1 MDHQTRRG
9 IQSGIAA
16 FGIWGL
22 LTLYWKQ
29 LDGFNAVELIGWR
42 LVMMTVVM
50 VAVVA
55 AASLTGRDTGE
66 GGGDEPATAPWRLV
80 TEIITQPRV
89 LAIVAI
95 SSVLLTVNWTTYVFA
110 VLNDQVVETAL
121 GYFLAPL
128 GTMVIGIVI
137 LGETLT
143 PLRRL
148 AVGLAVAAVI
158 ILTWSYGQVPWLA
171 LIIAGTFS
179 LYGLVKRRSPLS
191 PVTGL
196 TAEGLI
202 LLIPAIGIIFW
213 GFARPD
219 ATIVDASGTQW
230 AFLLGTGVA
239 TAAPLLL
246 FTRAARSVPFTILG
260 PLNYLVPII
269 NFTLGWLVFDEPMPT
284 GRLIGFVLVWLALV
298 AVTVDTLRPRTVTAE
313 LSAVR

>member
-1 MDHQTRRG
+1 MDRQTRRG

-29 LDGFNAVELIGWR
+29 LEGFNAIELIGWR
-42 LVMMTVVM
+42 IAMMTVVM
-50 VAVVA
+50 VGVVA
-55 AASLTGRDTGE
+55 VSSLFSRAPSDGE
-66 GGGDEPATAPWRLV
+66 TAVTAPWRLV
-80 TEIITQPRV
+80 TEIISQPRV
-89 LAIVAI
+89 LVIVAV
-95 SSVLLTVNWTTYVFA
+95 SSVLLTINWTTYVYA
-110 VLNDQVVETAL
+110 VLSDQVVETAL

-128 GTMVIGIVI
+128 GTLVIGIVV

-143 PLRRL
+143 PLRRI
-148 AVGLAVAAVI
+148 AAGLAVAAVL

-202 LLIPAIGIIFW
+202 LLIPAMAIITW
-213 GFARPD
+213 GFARPA
-219 ATIVDASGTQW
+219 ATIGDASTTQW
-230 AFLLGTGVA
+230 AFLLGTGIA
-239 TAAPLLL
+239 TAVPLLL
-246 FTRAARSVPFTILG
+246 FTRAARSVPFTVLG

-269 NFTLGWLVFDEPMPT
+269 NFTLGWLVFNEPMPAS
-284 GRLIGFVLVWLALV
+284 RLVGFVLVWLALI
-298 AVTVDTLRPRTVTAE
+298 AVTIDTVRPRPTPAE
-313 LSAVR
+313 MALVR

>member
-1 MDHQTRRG
+1 MDQQTRRG

-29 LDGFNAVELIGWR
+29 LEGFNAIELIGWR

-55 AASLTGRDTGE
+55 VSSVSSRASTGDNRS
-66 GGGDEPATAPWRLV
+66 ATPPWRLV
-80 TEIITQPRV
+80 TEIISQPRV
-89 LAIVAI
+89 LAIVAV
-95 SSVLLTVNWTTYVFA
+95 SSVLLTINWTTYVYA
-110 VLNDQVVETAL
+110 VLSDQVVETAL

-128 GTMVIGIVI
+128 GTLAIGIIV

-143 PLRRL
+143 PLRRI
-148 AVGLAVAAVI
+148 AAGLAVAAVV
-158 ILTWSYGQVPWLA
+158 ILTWSYGQIPWLA

-202 LLIPAIGIIFW
+202 LLVPAIAIIIW
-213 GFARPD
+213 GVARPS
-219 ATIVDASGTQW
+219 ATIGDASATQW
-230 AFLLGTGVA
+230 AFLLGTGIA
-239 TAAPLLL
+239 TAVPLLL

-269 NFTLGWLVFDEPMPT
+269 NFSLGWLVFNEPMPAS
-284 GRLIGFVLVWLALV
+284 RLVGFVLVWTALI
-298 AVTVDTLRPRTVTAE
+298 AVTVDTVRPRPTPADLTM
-313 LSAVR
+313 VR

>member
-1 MDHQTRRG
+1 MDQQTRRG

-29 LDGFNAVELIGWR
+29 LEGFNAIELIGWR
-42 LVMMTVVM
+42 IAMMTVVM
-50 VAVVA
+50 VGVVA
-55 AASLTGRDTGE
+55 VSSLFSRAPSDGE
-66 GGGDEPATAPWRLV
+66 TAVTAPWRLV
-80 TEIITQPRV
+80 TEIISQPRV
-89 LAIVAI
+89 LVIVAV
-95 SSVLLTVNWTTYVFA
+95 SSVLLTINWTTYVYA
-110 VLNDQVVETAL
+110 VLSDQVVETAL

-128 GTMVIGIVI
+128 GTLVIGIVV

-143 PLRRL
+143 PLRRI
-148 AVGLAVAAVI
+148 AAGLAVAAVL

-202 LLIPAIGIIFW
+202 LLIPAMAIITW
-213 GFARPD
+213 GFARPA
-219 ATIVDASGTQW
+219 ATIGDASTTQW
-230 AFLLGTGVA
+230 AFLLGTGIA
-239 TAAPLLL
+239 TAVPLLL
-246 FTRAARSVPFTILG
+246 FTRAARSVPFTVLG

-269 NFTLGWLVFDEPMPT
+269 NFTLGWLVFNEPMPAS
-284 GRLIGFVLVWLALV
+284 RLVGFVLVWLALI
-298 AVTVDTLRPRTVTAE
+298 AVTIDTVRPRPTPAE
-313 LSAVR
+313 MALVR

>member
-1 MDHQTRRG
+1 MDQQTRRG

-29 LDGFNAVELIGWR
+29 LEGFNAVELIGWR

-55 AASLTGRDTGE
+55 VSSVFSRTPTGDNGS
-66 GGGDEPATAPWRLV
+66 ATAPWRLV
-80 TEIITQPRV
+80 TEIISQPRV
-89 LAIVAI
+89 LAIVAV
-95 SSVLLTVNWTTYVFA
+95 SSVLLTINWTTYVYA
-110 VLNDQVVETAL
+110 VLSDQVVETAL

-128 GTMVIGIVI
+128 GTLAIGIVV

-143 PLRRL
+143 PLRRI
-148 AVGLAVAAVI
+148 AAGLAVAAVV
-158 ILTWSYGQVPWLA
+158 ILTWSYGQIPWLA

-202 LLIPAIGIIFW
+202 LLIPAIAIIIW
-213 GFARPD
+213 GFARPS
-219 ATIVDASGTQW
+219 ATIGEASATQW
-230 AFLLGTGVA
+230 AFLLGIGIA
-239 TAAPLLL
+239 TAVPLLL

-269 NFTLGWLVFDEPMPT
+269 NFSLGWLVFSEPMPAS
-284 GRLIGFVLVWLALV
+284 RLVGFVLVWTALI
-298 AVTVDTLRPRTVTAE
+298 AVTVDTVRPRPTPAGLTV
-313 LSAVR
+313 VR